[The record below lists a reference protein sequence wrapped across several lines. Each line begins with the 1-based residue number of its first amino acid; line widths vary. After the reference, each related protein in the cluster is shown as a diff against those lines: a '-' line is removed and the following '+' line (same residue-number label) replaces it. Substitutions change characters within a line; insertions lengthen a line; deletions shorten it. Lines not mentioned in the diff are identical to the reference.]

1 MLGFLEKSEMGCEFV
16 TAFCC
21 LLNAFFVFTCKLTY
35 LAYFSVKPLFAFLP
49 YLIVSEDFSCR
60 STTSLKAYFQFINMC
75 LLLLSNDSTDGE
87 PEEKR
92 RKVANVVINQPAT
105 DSKTLV
111 ENAQEEV
118 WCIVLLLV
126 GMTIQ
131 FCSRVIW
138 DECRVPK
145 FFSHL
150 SIQENGMKNV
160 IASLLLY
167 IKKQLGF

>member
-1 MLGFLEKSEMGCEFV
+1 MDCEFG

-21 LLNAFFVFTCKLTY
+21 LLIAVFGFTCRYTY
-35 LAYFSVKPLFAFLP
+35 LAYFTVLNLFVLYSCHTLL
-49 YLIVSEDFSCR
+49 YLKTSIVDVI
-60 STTSLKAYFQFINMC
+60 TSLKAYFQFINMY

-118 WCIVLLLV
+118 
-126 GMTIQ
+126 
-131 FCSRVIW
+131 
-138 DECRVPK
+138 
-145 FFSHL
+145 
-150 SIQENGMKNV
+150 
-160 IASLLLY
+160 
-167 IKKQLGF
+167 